1 MEDLD
6 YALNY
11 LIQENKS
18 YSTSQVPDS
27 IDEKE
32 KLWRAY
38 CNIRDAK
45 PIEKSYKVSTL
56 KCSVVRPAMIYYI
69 LLKNVQKK

>member
-32 KLWRAY
+32 KFA
-38 CNIRDAK
+38 I
-45 PIEKSYKVSTL
+45 YKKYLHEHIKDLINKQGDS
-56 KCSVVRPAMIYYI
+56 
-69 LLKNVQKK
+69 NVNSNCIK